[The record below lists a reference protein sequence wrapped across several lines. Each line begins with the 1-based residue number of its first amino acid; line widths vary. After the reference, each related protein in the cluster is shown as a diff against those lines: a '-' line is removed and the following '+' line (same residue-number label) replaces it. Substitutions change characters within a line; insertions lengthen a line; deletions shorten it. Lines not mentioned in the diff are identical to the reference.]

1 MDYDQ
6 ALDEVISAAVWW
18 YCTDTNQRRLRN
30 ALDIV
35 ISRVDEVQADTGLI
49 AWWTGGIVGYLTA
62 VPMQAAAE
70 ADARDDVEQP
80 PRNA

>member
-30 ALDIV
+30 AVGKVPAHAQVYLMDGLMRDWVFIGKPG
-35 ISRVDEVQADTGLI
+35 ADGVSPL
-49 AWWTGGIVGYLTA
+49 
-62 VPMQAAAE
+62 MFQ
-70 ADARDDVEQP
+70 
-80 PRNA
+80 

>member
-35 ISRVDEVQADTGLI
+35 ISRVDEAQADTGLI

-62 VPMQAAAE
+62 VPMRAAAE
-70 ADARDDVEQP
+70 ARDDVEQP

>member
-35 ISRVDEVQADTGLI
+35 ISRVDEAQADR
-49 AWWTGGIVGYLTA
+49 
-62 VPMQAAAE
+62 PAASSATSP
-70 ADARDDVEQP
+70 RSRCGP
-80 PRNA
+80 PPKPTPAMM

>member
-35 ISRVDEVQADTGLI
+35 ISRSIRPKPTPA
-49 AWWTGGIVGYLTA
+49 
-62 VPMQAAAE
+62 
-70 ADARDDVEQP
+70 
-80 PRNA
+80 